1 MKRRTFL
8 ASSLAL
14 GFGIDSLA
22 RAPAQEAAQAKAIA
36 NGGSLKPPAE
46 GTIAVAIAISAMT
59 TWIDFV
65 GPLAVFETWQR
76 DPKSG
81 RPVPRFKTFLVSET
95 TQPQDGLVPDF
106 TFADAPP
113 AAIVLVPAQK
123 GSPALLDWLK
133 RVSTT
138 TDVTMSVCT
147 GAKHLALA
155 GLLDGLPATS
165 HHGAIDAFRKEFPKV
180 QWQAGLRFVETPRI
194 ATGGG
199 LTAGIDLGL
208 RVVERYFGRAE
219 ALVVAEHLEYEGRGW
234 IVG

>member
-1 MKRRTFL
+1 MERRAFL

-14 GFGIDSLA
+14 GLGIDSLA
-22 RAPAQEAAQAKAIA
+22 HAQVAAPAKAIA

-46 GTIAVAIAISAMT
+46 GTIAVAIAVSAMT

-95 TQPQDGLVPDF
+95 TQPKDGLVPDF
-106 TFADAPP
+106 TFANAPP
-113 AAIVLVPAQK
+113 PAIVLVPAQK
-123 GSPALLDWLK
+123 GSPELLEWLK
-133 RVSTT
+133 RVSAT

-147 GAKHLALA
+147 GARHLALA

-165 HHGAIDAFRKEFPKV
+165 HRRDQAFRKVPEG
-180 QWQAGLRFVETPRI
+180 AM
-194 ATGGG
+194 A
-199 LTAGIDLGL
+199 
-208 RVVERYFGRAE
+208 GRAVRRD
-219 ALVVAEHLEYEGRGW
+219 AARRPAAG
-234 IVG
+234 

>member
-1 MKRRTFL
+1 MERRAFL

-14 GFGIDSLA
+14 GLGIDSLA
-22 RAPAQEAAQAKAIA
+22 HGQAAAPARAIA

-106 TFADAPP
+106 TFAEAPP

-123 GSPALLDWLK
+123 GSPALLEWLK
-133 RVSTT
+133 GVSAT

-165 HHGAIDAFRKEFPKV
+165 HHGAIEAFRKEFPKV

-199 LTAGIDLGL
+199 LTSGIDLGL

-234 IVG
+234 IVD